1 VVISISLRVSVVL
14 DVGLR
19 VRVGEGERK
28 CITLTLTLT
37 HPLAVTPTLTHPH
50 PYPHPQFLMGNKDFC
65 RKPLFK
71 KDLISQISKLKRHK
85 IYSTFYA
92 LPDGIVCSFKKTEII
107 K

>member
-28 CITLTLTLT
+28 CITLTLT